1 MPVVDGEKN
10 LDKLSNEDLKKALNA
25 KSGSDFLNVVM
36 NQKNRTKAV
45 SENTSADQVE
55 QAAHAVDPTTYEAN
69 VNEQTT
75 LMVDGS
81 QVINERIEELKNRL
95 KGKDEKTSSTT
106 LKLEDMN
113 VGETTTK
120 ETEEIDGQ
128 DLDL

>member
-36 NQKNRTKAV
+36 NQKNKTKAV
-45 SENTSADQVE
+45 SENTSAEQVE
-55 QAAHAVDPTTYEAN
+55 QAAHTVDPTTYETN

-113 VGETTTK
+113 VGETPTK